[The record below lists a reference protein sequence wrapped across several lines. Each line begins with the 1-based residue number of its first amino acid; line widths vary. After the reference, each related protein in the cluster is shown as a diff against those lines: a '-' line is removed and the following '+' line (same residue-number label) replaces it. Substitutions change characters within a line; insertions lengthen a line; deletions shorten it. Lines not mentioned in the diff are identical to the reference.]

1 MSRDTRASQPP
12 INLEVTVPRILL
24 PAIDEE
30 QGSKETGNSH
40 EELERVHLLSIDIQD
55 PRRPPQ
61 SHEQPQT
68 EGEASNYT
76 SWQGLFRLFQI
87 KNIPLQHWATL
98 VQVLRKSG
106 KRAKMEVEGFQVTE
120 NLPCKIEYHAAG
132 ANSPLHI
139 EVIPGL
145 TRVVIVL
152 DEDGIPITCNVDGAE
167 N

>member
-1 MSRDTRASQPP
+1 MSRDTRAPQPL

-30 QGSKETGNSH
+30 HGSKETGNSH
-40 EELERVHLLSIDIQD
+40 EELERVHLYTIDIQD
-55 PRRPPQ
+55 PHRPPQ
-61 SHEQPQT
+61 SHEQPQRQ
-68 EGEASNYT
+68 GEASNYT

-87 KNIPLQHWATL
+87 KNVPLRHWATL
-98 VQVLRKSG
+98 VQISRKSG
-106 KRAKMEVEGFQVTE
+106 NAEEFRVTE
-120 NLPCKIEYHAAG
+120 NLPCKIEYRAADDD
-132 ANSPLHI
+132 SPLHI

>member
-1 MSRDTRASQPP
+1 MSRETRAPQPS
-12 INLEVTVPRILL
+12 IDLEVTVPRILL

-30 QGSKETGNSH
+30 HGSKETGNSH
-40 EELERVHLLSIDIQD
+40 EELERVHLYSIDIQD
-55 PRRPPQ
+55 LHRTLR
-61 SHEQPQT
+61 SHEQPQKQ
-68 EGEASNYT
+68 GEASNYT

-87 KNIPLQHWATL
+87 KNVSLQHWAML

-106 KRAKMEVEGFQVTE
+106 NAEEFRVTE
-120 NLPCKIEYHAAG
+120 TLPCKIEYHAASD
-132 ANSPLHI
+132 NSPLHI